1 MGGESEYAIGVEV
14 TCSEGACGRLT
25 RVVIDPVARALTH
38 VVVEPQGRGELGRL
52 VPVELVEATAE
63 GIRLRCGMNE
73 FNALEEAEETRFLME
88 EGEQMG
94 YGAGEMLA
102 WPYYGLNMGTGVGMD
117 MGAMAAQSAQYLVD
131 RVPGGEVE
139 LRRGDHVHATD
150 GNIGQIQGLVI
161 DPEGHRVTH
170 VLLQEGH
177 LWGRKQLAIPI
188 AAVKDVSVDGVQLVL
203 SRDEVRDLP
212 PVELHRRD

>member
-1 MGGESEYAIGVEV
+1 MGGESEYAIGAEV
-14 TCSEGACGRLT
+14 TCSEGACGKLT

-38 VVVEPQGRGELGRL
+38 VVVEPQVRGELGRL
-52 VPVELVEATAE
+52 VPVELVEPTAE

-150 GNIGQIQGLVI
+150 GDIGQIQGLVI

-177 LWGRKQLAIPI
+177 LWGRRQLAIPI
-188 AAVKDVSVDGVQLVL
+188 AAVKEVSADGVQLVL

>member
-1 MGGESEYAIGVEV
+1 MGGESEYAIGAEV
-14 TCSEGACGRLT
+14 TCSEGACGKLT

-52 VPVELVEATAE
+52 VPVELVEPTAE

-150 GNIGQIQGLVI
+150 GDIGQIQGLVI

-177 LWGRKQLAIPI
+177 LWGRRQLAIPI
-188 AAVKDVSVDGVQLVL
+188 AAVKEVSADGVQLVL